1 MVLLL
6 FIARLCEIDPNK
18 TKKTTRPMAQAR

>member
-6 FIARLCEIDPNK
+6 FIARLCEIGS
-18 TKKTTRPMAQAR
+18 KKNEETTRPMAQAR